1 MVMKK
6 EKDPPLV
13 HIYPQVAWHDDVY
26 IIANEEGLLALQT
39 AIDKALKKGKS
50 VARVFTADGEGYGV
64 KVLLHSAGWPS
75 EEWKTLAL
83 PYTADYTKDM
93 APSVNN
99 TVVEARELWRR
110 KAGY

>member
-1 MVMKK
+1 MKK
-6 EKDPPLV
+6 KDPPLV
-13 HIYPQVAWHDDVY
+13 HVYPQAAWHDDVY
-26 IIANEEGLLALQT
+26 IIANEEGLLALRT
-39 AIDKALKKGKS
+39 AIDRALKKGKGVAQVS
-50 VARVFTADGEGYGV
+50 VADGEGYGV